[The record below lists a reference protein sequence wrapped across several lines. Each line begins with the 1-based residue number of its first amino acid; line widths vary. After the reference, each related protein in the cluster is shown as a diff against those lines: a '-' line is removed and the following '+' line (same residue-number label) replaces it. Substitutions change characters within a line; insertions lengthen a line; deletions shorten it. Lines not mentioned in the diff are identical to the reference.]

1 MAKCKKLLI
10 FIPLFLMVLVVLF
23 LYFHFIL
30 TEEIVNPAEAHIGYV
45 LGLLWLT
52 FPLGYPALVIFSFL
66 LTDFF
71 DPIAVELMGIVAI
84 IAFYFQWYV
93 LCPKLW
99 RYFCKKLKRNKK

>member
-1 MAKCKKLLI
+1 MAKWKKLLI
-10 FIPLFLMVLVVLF
+10 FIPLFLMALTVLF

-30 TEEIVNPAEAHIGYV
+30 AEEIVNPAEAHIGYF

-52 FPLGYPALVIFSFL
+52 FPLGYLALVIFSLL

-71 DPIAVELMGIVAI
+71 EPIAVELMGIVAI
-84 IAFYFQWYV
+84 ITFYFQWYV

-99 RYFCKKLKRNKK
+99 RYFCKKLKRNKE